1 MSRTFFLLTS
11 LLSAALAQASPI
23 DRVDPPSWWV
33 GFEAPTVELLVHGDS
48 VGKLHPAVQYPGVTI
63 QESHALPNPNYLSI
77 TLNIAK
83 STAQGDVPIEFTSD
97 GTTVAHIAYRLEQ
110 RSAGS
115 RDRRGYDAHDTV
127 YLIMPDRFA
136 NGSRAN
142 DTAPGTRDHVNRADP
157 DARHGG
163 DLKGIEDH
171 LDFLADMGY
180 TQLWLTPVLENDMPD
195 TTYHGY
201 AITDH
206 YKVDPRFGS
215 NDDYRSLA
223 KTAQQHGIGLIE
235 DVVLNHIGLDHW
247 WMKDLPDPD
256 WLSNKGKVVATNH
269 WHKTQ
274 IDIHAAPSDR
284 QQFIDG
290 WFAPSM
296 PDLHPASPSLG
307 NYLIENTIWW
317 IEYAG
322 LSGIRID
329 TYPYTDKY
337 YTAEYCRRI
346 LAEYPHLNIVGEEAP
361 GRSDPVIISYWQSG
375 RTNRDG
381 YVSTLPTLMDF
392 PLRDAML
399 SALTHP
405 GGGERGLREIYEVL
419 AEDVIY
425 ADPARLLVL
434 GDNHDTDRLYTL
446 LHHDDRTYRM
456 AMAFLA
462 TVRGIPQI
470 TYGSEFAW
478 SNEKRGD
485 GYKRLDFPGG
495 FTGDRSNAFDGKGLD
510 RHSAETMKYL
520 RDLFRWRRNST
531 AAQEGAF
538 LHYAPINDVYV
549 YFRTAG
555 ADRVMVILNN
565 NDRTTA
571 LPLTRFRETLGA
583 QHSARNAL
591 TREAVTLDET
601 LTLAAKSALIL
612 ELQP

>member
-1 MSRTFFLLTS
+1 MSRIHFLFASLLTTT
-11 LLSAALAQASPI
+11 LAQATTI

-33 GFEAPTVELLVHGDS
+33 GFAAPTVELLVHGEG
-48 VGKLHPAVQYPGVTI
+48 VGRLHPAVQYPGVTI
-63 QESHALPNPNYLSI
+63 QEAHALPNPNYLSI
-77 TLNIAK
+77 TLAIAK
-83 STAQGDVPIEFTSD
+83 EAAPGDVQIDFTNNAAVV
-97 GTTVAHIAYRLEQ
+97 TRLAYRLNE
-110 RSAGS
+110 RSEGS
-115 RDRRGYDAHDTV
+115 RDRRGYDAHDTM

-136 NGSRAN
+136 NGSQSN
-142 DTAPGTRDHVNRADP
+142 DAAPGTRDHVNRSDP

-163 DLKGIEDH
+163 DLQGIEDH
-171 LDFLADMGY
+171 LDFLDDMGY
-180 TQLWLTPVLENDMPD
+180 TQLWLTPVLDNDMPD
-195 TTYHGY
+195 TSYHGY

-206 YKVDPRFGS
+206 YKIDPRFGS
-215 NDDYRSLA
+215 NEDYRHLA
-223 KTAQQHGIGLIE
+223 QAAKQRGIGLIQ

-247 WMKDLPDPD
+247 WMKDLPDAD
-256 WLSNKGKVVATNH
+256 WLSNKGQVLPTNH

-307 NYLIENTIWW
+307 NYLIENAIWW

-322 LSGIRID
+322 LSGLRID

-399 SALTHP
+399 SALRHS
-405 GGGERGLREIYEVL
+405 GGGEAGMREIYEVL

-434 GDNHDTDRLYTL
+434 GDNHDTDRLYKL
-446 LHHDDRTYRM
+446 LNHDDRAYRM
-456 AMAFLA
+456 AMAFIA
-462 TVRGIPQI
+462 TVRGIPQL

-478 SNEKRGD
+478 SNERVGD

-495 FTGDRSNAFDGKGLD
+495 FPGDRANAFTGRGLD
-510 RHSAETMKYL
+510 ARSRETTTYL
-520 RDLFRWRRNST
+520 RSLFRWRRSSR
-531 AAQEGAF
+531 AVQEGTF
-538 LHYAPINDVYV
+538 LHYAPVNDVYV
-549 YFRTAG
+549 YFRDAG
-555 ADRVMVILNN
+555 AERVMVIMNN
-565 NDRTTA
+565 NNRTTS
-571 LPLTRFRETLGA
+571 LPLQRFRETLGP
-583 QHSARNAL
+583 QRTARNAL
-591 TREAVTLDET
+591 TRESVKLEDS
-601 LTLAAKSALIL
+601 LTLEAKSALIL

>member
-1 MSRTFFLLTS
+1 MRRTLYLISSLLTA
-11 LLSAALAQASPI
+11 LLARASTI

-33 GFEAPTVELLVHGDS
+33 GFEAPTVELLVHGDG
-48 VGKLHPAVQYPGVTI
+48 VGHLHPAVQYPGVSI
-63 QESHALPNPNYLSI
+63 RESYSLPNPNYLSI
-77 TLNIAK
+77 TLEIAK
-83 STAQGDVPIEFTSD
+83 DTAPGDVPIDFALN
-97 GTTVAHIAYRLEQ
+97 GTTVTHLSYHLDQ
-110 RSAGS
+110 RKPAS
-115 RDRRGYDAHDTV
+115 RDRHGFDAHDTV

-136 NGSRAN
+136 NGSRTN
-142 DTAPGTRDHVNRADP
+142 DAAPGTRDHVNRADP

-171 LDFLADMGY
+171 LDFLQDMGY
-180 TQLWLTPVLENDMPD
+180 TQLWLTPVLESDMPD
-195 TTYHGY
+195 GSYHGY
-201 AITDH
+201 ATTDH
-206 YKVDPRFGS
+206 YKIDPRFGS
-215 NDDYRSLA
+215 NEDYRALSQA
-223 KTAQQHGIGLIE
+223 AQQHGIGVIE

-256 WLSNKGKVVATNH
+256 WLSNKGKMIPTNH

-296 PDLHPASPSLG
+296 PDLHPSSPSLG
-307 NYLIENTIWW
+307 NYLVENAIWW

-322 LSGIRID
+322 LSGLRID

-399 SALTHP
+399 SALTHH
-405 GGGERGLREIYEVL
+405 GSGDGGLRDIYEML
-419 AEDVIY
+419 ADDVVY

-434 GDNHDTDRLYTL
+434 GDNHDTDRLYKL
-446 LHHDDRTYRM
+446 LNHNDSAYRM
-456 AMAFLA
+456 AMAFIA

-478 SNEKRGD
+478 SNEKVGD

-495 FTGDRSNAFDGKGLD
+495 FSDDRANAFDGKSID
-510 RHSAETMKYL
+510 RRSQETMAYL
-520 RDLFRWRRNST
+520 RSLFRWRRTSK
-531 AAQEGAF
+531 AAQEGTF
-538 LHYAPINDVYV
+538 LHYAPANEVYV
-549 YFRTAG
+549 YFRTAD
-555 ADRVMVILNN
+555 AEQVMVVLNN
-565 NDRTTA
+565 NDRATT
-571 LPLTRFRETLGA
+571 LPLARFRDTLGA
-583 QHSARNAL
+583 RTSAKNAL
-591 TREAVTLDET
+591 THEAIVLGET
-601 LTLAAKSALIL
+601 LQLPAKSALIL
-612 ELQP
+612 ELHP